1 MEPHLPVI
9 WAAIIGTAVAMYVIL
24 DGFDLG
30 VGLLLP
36 FTETES
42 RARPDDDLDRTVLG
56 RQRDL
61 AGARRRRAVGRL
73 PAGLCGDHAGALS
86 AGHRD
91 AAGAGVSRSGVR
103 IPRGLAQQDVLEPG
117 IHARLARRRLLPGR
131 DPWRTDPGHPG
142 RGRRLCRR
150 RLRLGHPLCAAMRPR
165 RRRRVR
171 PAGRHLAR
179 DEDRRRDRRRARA
192 GMRSCSCW
200 RCCCSWR
207 R

>member
-1 MEPHLPVI
+1 MREDSDGNAPSRHLGRDNRHGGCDVCDPRRLRPRRRAP
-9 WAAIIGTAVAMYVIL
+9 AAIHRDRV
-24 DGFDLG
+24 
-30 VGLLLP
+30 
-36 FTETES
+36 
-42 RARPDDDLDRTVLG
+42 RARPDDDLDRAVLG

-91 AAGAGVSRSGVR
+91 AAGARVSRSGVR
-103 IPRGLAQQDVLEPG
+103 IPRGLAQQAILEPG

-131 DPWRTDPGHPG
+131 DPRRADPGHPG
-142 RGRRLCRR
+142 RGGRLRRR
-150 RLRLGHPLCAAMRPR
+150 RLRLGHPLCHAMRPR

-179 DEDRRRDRRRARA
+179 HEDRRCDRRACARA
-192 GMRSCSCW
+192 CEAVPAGGS
-200 RCCCSWR
+200 
-207 R
+207 